1 MQTQVGRGV
10 KKREGEQK
18 EIITAQP
25 CCPLLI
31 FTVIPW
37 ANLFLS
43 QDTVTQTKYSHHMAV
58 YTQRIFNKYTHTH
71 TQRIWNADE
80 MRSYVHTCTQP
91 STSSSEHRSDSH
103 TALTH
108 LGQGKVASCFLS
120 VGWRVGWSEGGGRGW
135 EEGGGDWR
143 GGGGEGGGTSWL
155 SVLTLSR
162 DRGGGQGGK
171 DRGIMRDEGGGDVQK
186 GRKQERK
193 KKCDDQWR
201 KLIVHR
207 TSIILDA
214 TLNLH

>member
-1 MQTQVGRGV
+1 
-10 KKREGEQK
+10 
-18 EIITAQP
+18 
-25 CCPLLI
+25 
-31 FTVIPW
+31 
-37 ANLFLS
+37 
-43 QDTVTQTKYSHHMAV
+43 
-58 YTQRIFNKYTHTH
+58 
-71 TQRIWNADE
+71 

-143 GGGGEGGGTSWL
+143 GGGGGEGGGTSWL

-171 DRGIMRDEGGGDVQK
+171 DRGIMRGEGGGMFRK
-186 GRKQERK
+186 GESKKEKRSATINEENWSFTEHPSFLMQHSTSTSSRPHTPPRSTMLLLWQPKQGVVPRKQ
-193 KKCDDQWR
+193 
-201 KLIVHR
+201 V
-207 TSIILDA
+207 SG
-214 TLNLH
+214 